1 MNILI
6 TGGNGFVGRN
16 LRKYLLPP
24 NYIVY
29 AVSHNELDV
38 LCLSKLQ
45 QFINKNNI
53 DVIIHAA
60 ISGGRRIKQDDISV
74 FNTNVKMWDNIV
86 DAGKNCKLI
95 INFGSGAE
103 FDRRFP
109 IDKAR
114 PEHIFKVL
122 PLDYYGLSKNLI
134 SRSINTTI
142 NNAVN
147 LRIFNCFGLDEGTD
161 RFITSCILKDTVE
174 IFEDKLFDFFYI
186 EDLCKVIK
194 FYIDKP
200 NIPFKDI
207 NCVYTDKY
215 RLSEIA
221 NKLGVSK
228 ITIIKSTENH
238 YTGSANQL
246 QNLDISLFGLD
257 FGLQQM
263 RSLKHEI

>member
-86 DAGKNCKLI
+86 D
-95 INFGSGAE
+95 
-103 FDRRFP
+103 
-109 IDKAR
+109 
-114 PEHIFKVL
+114 
-122 PLDYYGLSKNLI
+122 
-134 SRSINTTI
+134 
-142 NNAVN
+142 
-147 LRIFNCFGLDEGTD
+147 
-161 RFITSCILKDTVE
+161 
-174 IFEDKLFDFFYI
+174 
-186 EDLCKVIK
+186 
-194 FYIDKP
+194 
-200 NIPFKDI
+200 
-207 NCVYTDKY
+207 
-215 RLSEIA
+215 
-221 NKLGVSK
+221 
-228 ITIIKSTENH
+228 
-238 YTGSANQL
+238 
-246 QNLDISLFGLD
+246 
-257 FGLQQM
+257 
-263 RSLKHEI
+263 